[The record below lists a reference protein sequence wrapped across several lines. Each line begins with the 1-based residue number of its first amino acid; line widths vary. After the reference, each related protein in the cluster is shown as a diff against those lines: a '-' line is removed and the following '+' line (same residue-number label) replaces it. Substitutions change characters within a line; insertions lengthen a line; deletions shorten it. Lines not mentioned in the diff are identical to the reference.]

1 MKVFNNLQKHI
12 QHFKA
17 AADTTVSPTLPE
29 RQGYGL
35 ENTVLRLSIFY
46 KGNAYFNV
54 TNDNDWVT
62 ITIGGPL
69 GSSAVQNNTEELT

>member
-1 MKVFNNLQKHI
+1 MEVFSNLQKHI
-12 QHFKA
+12 QHFKVA
-17 AADTTVSPTLPE
+17 TDATVSPTLPE

-69 GSSAVQNNTEELT
+69 GSSAAEDNMEELA